1 MRKPSGLIL
10 TELLQKD
17 RMEMQ
22 HHVALSERFAMR
34 NSLVHEARS
43 REAYYAELME
53 HSPYAATPVQP

>member
-1 MRKPSGLIL
+1 MRTPSGLIL

-34 NSLVHEARS
+34 NALKHEARS

-53 HSPYAATPVQP
+53 HSPYAPVPAPP